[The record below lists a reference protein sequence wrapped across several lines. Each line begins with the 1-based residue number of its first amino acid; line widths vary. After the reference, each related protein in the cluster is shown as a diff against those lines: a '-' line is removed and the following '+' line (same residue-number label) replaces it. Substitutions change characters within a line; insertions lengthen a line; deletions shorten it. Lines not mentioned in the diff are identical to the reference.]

1 MTEALVLWLT
11 LAAAPAAD
19 GEQAFRSRCTECHT
33 VRALHRTLRKRP
45 AAGRA
50 AYLEGFLPKHYA
62 PDAAERKAIV
72 EYLAR

>member
-1 MTEALVLWLT
+1 L
-11 LAAAPAAD
+11 
-19 GEQAFRSRCTECHT
+19 
-33 VRALHRTLRKRP
+33 LRKRP